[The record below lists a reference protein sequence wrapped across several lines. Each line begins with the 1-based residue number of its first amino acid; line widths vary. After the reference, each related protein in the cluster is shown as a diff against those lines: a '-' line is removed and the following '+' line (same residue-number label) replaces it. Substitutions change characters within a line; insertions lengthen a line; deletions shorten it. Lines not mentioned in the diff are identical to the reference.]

1 MSKRKGFMAVS
12 LLLLLSALTAV
23 LGGLLFALS
32 RGRGGSLVYGN
43 GLSAI
48 YTAESGANWALAS
61 LKQGPVENKE
71 ITISLDGREARV
83 RISSVTKE
91 GNTWKGKISSDGVD
105 LQTKVMRFVKIT
117 FTVEDEG
124 ERKIMVESVGP
135 YFFRDERGKYME
147 RKDFFRRC
155 GFTNESDAL
164 CENYFYCRR

>member
-1 MSKRKGFMAVS
+1 MAVS

-23 LGGLLFALS
+23 LGGLLFSLS
-32 RGRGGSLVYGN
+32 RGRGGSLAYGN

-48 YTAESGANWALAS
+48 YAESGANWALVS

-71 ITISLDGREARV
+71 RTIPLDGREARV

-117 FTVEDEG
+117 FTVEDSG
-124 ERKIMVESVGP
+124 ERKIMVESV
-135 YFFRDERGKYME
+135 
-147 RKDFFRRC
+147 
-155 GFTNESDAL
+155 ESD
-164 CENYFYCRR
+164 R

>member
-1 MSKRKGFMAVS
+1 MIFTGCSNEQAEGIYGGVAPAPSVGAHS
-12 LLLLLSALTAV
+12 SAGRTFLRSFT
-23 LGGLLFALS
+23 
-32 RGRGGSLVYGN
+32 GRGGSLAYGN

-117 FTVEDEG
+117 FTVEDSG
-124 ERKIMVESVGP
+124 ERKIMVESV
-135 YFFRDERGKYME
+135 
-147 RKDFFRRC
+147 
-155 GFTNESDAL
+155 ESD
-164 CENYFYCRR
+164 R

>member
-32 RGRGGSLVYGN
+32 RGRGGSLAYGN

-71 ITISLDGREARV
+71 ITISLDGE
-83 RISSVTKE
+83 K
-91 GNTWKGKISSDGVD
+91 
-105 LQTKVMRFVKIT
+105 
-117 FTVEDEG
+117 
-124 ERKIMVESVGP
+124 
-135 YFFRDERGKYME
+135 
-147 RKDFFRRC
+147 RR
-155 GFTNESDAL
+155 S
-164 CENYFYCRR
+164 

>member
-1 MSKRKGFMAVS
+1 MVEQIGGREDEAVRGFRAGLWLVFFAFES
-12 LLLLLSALTAV
+12 LFDAQR
-23 LGGLLFALS
+23 GGL
-32 RGRGGSLVYGN
+32 GRGGSLAYGN

-105 LQTKVMRFVKIT
+105 LQTKMMRFVKIT
-117 FTVEDEG
+117 FTVEDGG
-124 ERKIMVESVGP
+124 ERKIMVESV
-135 YFFRDERGKYME
+135 
-147 RKDFFRRC
+147 
-155 GFTNESDAL
+155 ESD
-164 CENYFYCRR
+164 R

>member
-23 LGGLLFALS
+23 LGGLFFALS
-32 RGRGGSLVYGN
+32 RGRGGSLAYGN

-117 FTVEDEG
+117 FTVEDSG
-124 ERKIMVESVGP
+124 ERKIMVESVA
-135 YFFRDERGKYME
+135 
-147 RKDFFRRC
+147 
-155 GFTNESDAL
+155 SD
-164 CENYFYCRR
+164 R

>member
-1 MSKRKGFMAVS
+1 M
-12 LLLLLSALTAV
+12 
-23 LGGLLFALS
+23 LGGLLFSLS
-32 RGRGGSLVYGN
+32 RGRGGSLAYRN

-48 YTAESGANWALAS
+48 YAAESGANWALAS

-71 ITISLDGREARV
+71 RTIPLNGREARV

-124 ERKIMVESVGP
+124 ERKIMVESV
-135 YFFRDERGKYME
+135 
-147 RKDFFRRC
+147 
-155 GFTNESDAL
+155 ESD
-164 CENYFYCRR
+164 R

>member
-1 MSKRKGFMAVS
+1 MIFTGCSNEQAEGIYGGVAPAPSVGAHS
-12 LLLLLSALTAV
+12 SAGRT
-23 LGGLLFALS
+23 FLS
-32 RGRGGSLVYGN
+32 RGRGGSLAYGN

-117 FTVEDEG
+117 FTVEDGG
-124 ERKIMVESVGP
+124 ERKIMVESV
-135 YFFRDERGKYME
+135 
-147 RKDFFRRC
+147 
-155 GFTNESDAL
+155 ES
-164 CENYFYCRR
+164 NR